1 MLKNSFKI
9 MSIKADF
16 NEAQQSQL
24 PFAEMLINMG
34 YRYLSREEIKK
45 QRREDNSKFILQDIA
60 EEFLMKI
67 NSYELDGREQKFT
80 QAEILRAI
88 DGLEKISFEK
98 DGLIESSKKKYKMLM
113 SKTSSLSIAVSDSGK
128 SKSQDF
134 VFIDFD
140 NIENNDF
147 AFTVEFEIAGKNNI
161 RADVVIFVNGIPF
174 VVIENKKSS
183 VDVGTAISQLIKYQD
198 TEHAP
203 KFFVYPQLLIA
214 TNKSSFLYG
223 TTETPKKFY
232 TKWREKVLK
241 EVSGYINDD
250 KKIESII
257 SQKIDEGIY
266 QQLLKDLNGAKYN
279 HQQILNRK
287 VSDQDRGIYFLLNK
301 KRLLD
306 VESNF
311 ILFEG
316 NVKIAM
322 RYQQFFGVK
331 KILDRIQQIEEKPTG
346 ERRRGGIVWHTQG
359 SGKSLTMVNLVK
371 ELIED
376 ERIENPRIIVVT
388 DRIDLDKQIKGTFD
402 NAGLKK
408 DIYRV
413 KSGEDLIAKIKD
425 KDIRVLTTLV
435 QKFKTAS
442 NKVANFQDSDKN
454 IFVLIDEAHR
464 THGGGASAQMTKIIP
479 NACYIAFTGTPLLKN
494 DETVKKF
501 GEFIDKYTID
511 DALDDKIILP
521 LFYEARYT
529 GLEQNEEK
537 INRHTER
544 ILRWAT
550 DEERKLIQKK
560 IQTKVLKDN
569 PQRIAEISYDIEK
582 HFSDKFKGSGLKAQL
597 VAPSQFSAVLF
608 QKYFEKETNIKTA
621 AVLSGV
627 DPDESDAHKV
637 LVNEYMDKLKS
648 DYGSLKKYEDR
659 MVADFVNNNGTK
671 GDVEILIVVDKL
683 LTGFDAPRNTVLY
696 LAKEIKE
703 HNLLQ
708 AIARVNRL
716 FDNENKEMPKTA
728 GFIIDYSENAKNLRE
743 AMDLFGNFKNRK
755 DVESALF
762 NLKDKINDLEN
773 SYEDVQDFFKGIK
786 NKEDDEE
793 YIELFKDDKK
803 KRKDFYNKVNLFVK
817 NFAEASVFRDFVHE
831 FKNYDVYRHDLKK
844 ILNLKK
850 TISLRYS
857 DNVDY
862 SQYKNAITAILD
874 KYVDASEVQQMM
886 KKIDIREMTQE
897 IEKALKS
904 DKAKAEAI
912 AAKMQKT
919 ITEKRESDPE
929 FYNKFSEKV
938 KSIIFEMNAKK
949 MADLEA
955 LRLLKNLDEQM
966 KHKKDNSLP
975 QRVQKIEGA
984 GIFYRNLKELFVKDD
999 FSEDKY
1005 TNIILNIVTILK
1017 NEMIVDWQNNID
1029 AKRKMRSRIDDYLY
1043 EELNIVDVQNS
1054 KKIQDAI
1061 MELLLNN
1068 LEQFKK

>member
-1 MLKNSFKI
+1 MN
-9 MSIKADF
+9 IKANF

-24 PFAEMLINMG
+24 PFAEMLLNMG
-34 YRYLSREEIKK
+34 YRYISRDEIKK
-45 QRREDNSKFILQDIA
+45 QRREDNGKFILQDIA

-67 NSYELDGREQKFT
+67 NSYEINDKEYKFT

-88 DGLEKISFEK
+88 DELEKITLEQ

-113 SKTSSLSIAVSDSGK
+113 SKTASLSIAVSDSGK

-140 NIENNDF
+140 NVENNDF
-147 AFTVEFEIAGKNNI
+147 AFTVEFEVAGKNNI

-174 VVIENKKSS
+174 VVVENKKSS
-183 VDVGTAISQLIKYQD
+183 VDVEGAISQLQKYQSM
-198 TEHAP
+198 EYAP
-203 KFFVYPQLLIA
+203 KLFVYPQLLIA
-214 TNKSSFLYG
+214 TNKSDFLYG
-223 TTETPKKFY
+223 TTGTPKKFY
-232 TKWREKVLK
+232 TKWREKVLR
-241 EVSGYINDD
+241 EVAGYVNDD
-250 KKIESII
+250 AEIKNII
-257 SQKIDEGIY
+257 AQKIDEGIY
-266 QQLLKDLNGAKYN
+266 LQILKDLNGAKFS
-279 HQQILNRK
+279 HRQILDRK
-287 VSDQDRGIYFLLNK
+287 VSDQDRGVYFLLAK
-301 KRLLD
+301 ERLLD
-306 VESNF
+306 MEANF
-311 ILFEG
+311 ILFDG
-316 NVKIAM
+316 SVKIAM

-331 KILDRIQQIEEKPTG
+331 KILDRIQQVEEKPTG
-346 ERRRGGIVWHTQG
+346 ERRLGGIVWHTQG

-413 KSGEDLIAKIKD
+413 KSGEDLVSKIKS
-425 KDIRVLTTLV
+425 KDARVLTTLV

-442 NKVANFQDSDKN
+442 NKAVDFQDLDKN

-464 THGGGASAQMTKIIP
+464 THGGEASTQMTKIIP
-479 NACYIAFTGTPLLKN
+479 NACYIAFTGTPLLKE
-494 DETVKKF
+494 DKTEKKF
-501 GEFIDKYTID
+501 GGFIDKYTID
-511 DALDDKIILP
+511 DALEDKIILP

-529 GLEQNEEK
+529 ELEQNEEK
-537 INRHTER
+537 VNRHTER
-544 ILRWAT
+544 ILKGAT
-550 DEERKLIQKK
+550 DEERKLVQKK

-582 HFSDKFKGSGLKAQL
+582 HFSNKFKGTGLKAQL

-608 QKYFEKETNIKTA
+608 QKYFEEESGIKTA
-621 AVLSGV
+621 VILSGV
-627 DPDESDAHKV
+627 DPDESNAHKV
-637 LVNEYMDKLKS
+637 LVTEYMDKLKT

-659 MVADFVNNNGTK
+659 MIADFVNNNGTK

-696 LAKEIKE
+696 LAKEIRE

-762 NLKDKINDLEN
+762 SLRDKIDDLES
-773 SYEDVQDFFKGIK
+773 SYENVQDFFKGVE

-831 FKNYDVYRHDLKK
+831 FKHYDVYRQDLKK

-857 DNVDY
+857 DRVDY
-862 SQYKNAITAILD
+862 SKYKNAITAILD

-886 KKIDIREMTQE
+886 TEIDITEMTQE
-897 IEKALKS
+897 IERTLKS

-919 ITEKRESDPE
+919 ITEKRDSDPE
-929 FYNKFSEKV
+929 FYNRFSEKV
-938 KSIIFEMNAKK
+938 RSIIVEMNAKK

-955 LRLLKNLDEQM
+955 LKLLKGLDKEM
-966 KHKKDNSLP
+966 KDRKDYSLP
-975 QRVQKIEGA
+975 MKIQKNEGS
-984 GIFYRNLKELFVKDD
+984 GIFYRNLKEFFVENNI
-999 FSEDKY
+999 SEDEY
-1005 TNIILNIVTILK
+1005 TEVILGIFKILDK
-1017 NEMIVDWQNNID
+1017 EMIVDWQNNID
-1029 AKRKMRSRIDDYLY
+1029 AKRKMQSRVDDYLY
-1043 EELNIVDVQNS
+1043 ENVGIEDIKIS
-1054 KKIQDAI
+1054 KKIQNKI
-1061 MELLLNN
+1061 MELLLSN